1 MNASASIARA
11 PQHLQALERANQVRL
26 ARAELKRSVAA
37 GHKSAAEIVLACP
50 AEAEGMAIAD
60 LLMSQKRWGR
70 TRCRKFLAGIPLS
83 ESKTIGSMTERQRH
97 ACAAQLP
104 SSTPPQRVREAPAPH
119 LQLVG
124 A

>member
-1 MNASASIARA
+1 MTATATIARA

-26 ARAELKRSVAA
+26 ARAELKRRVAA
-37 GHKSAAEIVLACP
+37 GTQTAAEIVLECP
-50 AEAEGMAIAD
+50 PEAEGMAIAD

-70 TRCRKFLAGIPLS
+70 TRCRKFLAAIPLS
-83 ESKTIGSMTERQRH
+83 ENKTLGSMTDRQRH

-104 SSTPPQRVREAPAPH
+104 EGATPADEAPPAPR

-124 A
+124 V

>member
-1 MNASASIARA
+1 MTTATATIAPA

-37 GHKSAAEIVLACP
+37 GSMSAAEIVLACP
-50 AEAEGMAIAD
+50 PEAEGMAIAD

-70 TRCRKFLAGIPLS
+70 TRCRKFLAAIPLS
-83 ESKTIGSMTERQRH
+83 ESKTIGSMTDRQRH
-97 ACAAQLP
+97 ACAATLP
-104 SSTPPQRVREAPAPH
+104 KSAPRREAPAPH

-124 A
+124 V